1 MLSECS
7 SAKDVKCR
15 RLKVGRETNP
25 RRALAYPR
33 PGSPHTRHSL
43 RACAALRTYS
53 ACVHPVRKVCTRC
66 VKGAKT
72 SPLRSQ
78 DVSLA

>member
-15 RLKVGRETNP
+15 RLKVGRETNL

-43 RACAALRTYS
+43 RACAALRTYTER
-53 ACVHPVRKVCTRC
+53 AYTLQGEYVRD
-66 VKGAKT
+66 A
-72 SPLRSQ
+72 
-78 DVSLA
+78 